1 MQTHSCSRWLSLSRR
16 AATIPHAYLI
26 AMLALLLGGCGNS
39 GIKASHPDAGSAG
52 QGGTQSSESSQG
64 GTGGAE
70 SSGGRATGGI
80 TATSGGSVFGGST
93 ATGGVAGSAGRTA
106 SSTVAGT
113 GGQANGGTSVA
124 GGATAT
130 VGGSS
135 GGAVGGMSTAGTG
148 GSGGASSSEPRGGA
162 GGNSS
167 GSGGRSS
174 GGTGGAGGTTPSGG
188 SAGAGSGGSTGGAS
202 GGSAGAGSGGSAGAG
217 SGGSA
222 GGSGGS
228 AAAGSG
234 GSKPAGGTF
243 AASGA
248 IETALAP
255 IITSFCAA
263 ARHCCSLAGLST
275 TSLSDCE
282 SQFVQRSQILGLVS
296 MGEASINP
304 TAVAACQ
311 AAYDEATSSCSAKTV
326 RTACTDILVGKQG
339 ENAPCGKGGNP
350 GVSGGLGCN
359 RTAGPTVCLWT
370 GDSSDPGV
378 TGICHKVPH
387 GERGDPCAFTCE
399 TGADCSFEQL
409 GGPSDTLITLCFESD
424 GLFCSSE
431 TGSLS
436 CQPLVALGNS
446 CDSNPDACGSTNYC
460 DSVTNTCKAA
470 STAGQSCLYSSCL
483 RQLSCGADKKCVEP
497 FWELATDYDSCA
509 GIAQLQ

>member
-1 MQTHSCSRWLSLSRR
+1 MQRHPCSRRLTLSRR
-16 AATIPHAYLI
+16 EATIPHACMI
-26 AMLALLLGGCGNS
+26 ATLALLLGCSNS
-39 GIKASHPDAGSAG
+39 GIGSHPDADAGSAG
-52 QGGTQSSESSQG
+52 QGGTQSSESSPG
-64 GTGGAE
+64 GTGGAQ
-70 SSGGRATGGI
+70 SSGGLATGGI
-80 TATSGGSVFGGST
+80 AATGGASSAGGST
-93 ATGGVAGSAGRTA
+93 ATGGVAGSAGGTTT
-106 SSTVAGT
+106 STVART
-113 GGQANGGTSVA
+113 GGQANGGTSA
-124 GGATAT
+124 SGGATAT

-135 GGAVGGMSTAGTG
+135 GGAVGGIGTTGTG

-174 GGTGGAGGTTPSGG
+174 GGTGGAGGTTLSGG
-188 SAGAGSGGSTGGAS
+188 SAAAGSGGSTGGA
-202 GGSAGAGSGGSAGAG
+202 SGGSAGAG

-234 GSKPAGGTF
+234 GSKPAGGTL
-243 AASGA
+243 ATSGA
-248 IETALAP
+248 IETVLAP

-304 TAVAACQ
+304 TAVTACQ
-311 AAYDEATSSCSAKTV
+311 AAYDEAASSCSAKTV

-359 RTAGPTVCLWT
+359 RTDGPTVCLWT

-387 GERGDPCAFTCE
+387 GEKGDPCAFTCE
-399 TGADCSFEQL
+399 TGTDCSFEQL

-436 CQPLVALGNS
+436 CQPLVAPGGS
-446 CDSNPDACGSTNYC
+446 CGANPDVCGSTSYC